1 MNWIPLSY
9 SHLFV
14 PIKQLNK
21 CSGIYWKKV
30 FNNGYSVHTRTF
42 SFENTV
48 SFWHVFASPS
58 TLNPAFSITENGA
71 IRKRSTEWTLSKET
85 DFEDDLNV
93 FDRKTPFFKKRN
105 RLVWTRR
112 KVACRASTQLVSFLH
127 RTKYVSS
134 LHSQTIFIN

>member
-1 MNWIPLSY
+1 MDTLSTLERFRLKTQF
-9 SHLFV
+9 LFD
-14 PIKQLNK
+14 
-21 CSGIYWKKV
+21 
-30 FNNGYSVHTRTF
+30 TF
-42 SFENTV
+42 SRPRPHF
-48 SFWHVFASPS
+48 
-58 TLNPAFSITENGA
+58 NPAFSITENGA

-93 FDRKTPFFKKRN
+93 FDRKTPFFKKAN
-105 RLVWTRR
+105 GLVWTRR